1 MSRTQLL
8 KLFAAVI
15 APLLSC
21 ATQAAD
27 PSPAAELP
35 KHQPTMKMNEPMPTG
50 MAKEG
55 MKKGD
60 VKSSA
65 DKKAKAMRPM
75 MEQEEKA
82 MPREK
87 PKP

>member
-8 KLFAAVI
+8 KLSVAAI

-21 ATQAAD
+21 ATQATE
-27 PSPAAELP
+27 PSPVAEVP
-35 KHQPTMKMNEPMPTG
+35 KHQPTLRMNEPMPTG

-60 VKSSA
+60 VKSLA
-65 DKKAKAMRPM
+65 DKKTKAMQPM

>member
-1 MSRTQLL
+1 MSRTLLL
-8 KLFAAVI
+8 KLSAAVI

-21 ATQAAD
+21 ATLAAD
-27 PSPAAELP
+27 PSPAAEVP

-60 VKSSA
+60 VKNLA
-65 DKKAKAMRPM
+65 DKKTKAMRPM
-75 MEQEEKA
+75 MAQEEKA
-82 MPREK
+82 MPRER